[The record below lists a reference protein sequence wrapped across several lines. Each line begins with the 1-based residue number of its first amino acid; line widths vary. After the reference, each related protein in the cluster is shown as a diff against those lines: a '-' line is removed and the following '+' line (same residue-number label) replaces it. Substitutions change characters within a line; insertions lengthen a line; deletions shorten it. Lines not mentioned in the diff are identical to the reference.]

1 MGLKLCR
8 EIDLYPDIFAFRG
21 MDGKTYGAI
30 FLRRLQSEKALI
42 FHPFHDTSNALSVY
56 SGAFGD
62 VARTT
67 DYFCPETL
75 LTLTHTPA
83 ALIVVLA
90 SAVYVKK
97 EAPFE
102 FPLLAFAHN
111 SRSFFLSLWGVGLS

>member
-30 FLRRLQSEKALI
+30 FLRRLQSEKTLI

-62 VARTT
+62 VARAT
-67 DYFCPETL
+67 DYFCPKTL
-75 LTLTHTPA
+75 LIFTHTSA

-102 FPLLAFAHN
+102 FPLLTFAHK
-111 SRSFFLSLWGVGLS
+111 SRSFFLSLWGVGFS